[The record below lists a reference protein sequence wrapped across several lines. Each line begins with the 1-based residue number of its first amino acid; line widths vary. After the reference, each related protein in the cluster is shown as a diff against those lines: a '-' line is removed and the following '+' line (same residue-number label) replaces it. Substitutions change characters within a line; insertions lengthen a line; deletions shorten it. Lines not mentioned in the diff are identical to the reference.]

1 MKALGILGGLVVLL
15 VTAETGASPTVT
27 TGIGVSAFQAGVLPS
42 LAITPHVGVSMARDG
57 WTLGLRDSLM
67 LLPTTVGGVG
77 VNNSLALSAGY
88 AWPSLT
94 TTLGATFSQYVMT
107 ACSPV
112 LCGRVV
118 GLAPGVDA
126 TVDWFSHLLAGALG
140 VRAAASVGWYGGAS
154 AVLSGGLA
162 VVVTAGPIVRLG
174 GR

>member
-1 MKALGILGGLVVLL
+1 MRVLCILVATLALL
-15 VTAETGASPTVT
+15 VAAEARASPTVT

-42 LAITPHVGVSMARDG
+42 LAITPHAGVSVVRDG

-67 LLPTTVGGVG
+67 LMPTTVGGVG

-88 AWPSLT
+88 AWPSIT
-94 TTLGATFSQYVMT
+94 ATLGATFSQYAMT

-154 AVLSGGLA
+154 VVLPGGLA
-162 VVVTAGPIVRLG
+162 VMVTAGPIVRIG